1 MRSVISWSPSV
12 GRHFSISVVTP
23 EGPGD
28 LELFILFIAL
38 DISLMVGSPDR
49 SFAIGLVSLSL
60 MMLRLKVI
68 FLLNTLWKWFSKIL
82 AFSFGEFAG

>member
-38 DISLMVGSPDR
+38 DISFMVGGPD
-49 SFAIGLVSLSL
+49 
-60 MMLRLKVI
+60 
-68 FLLNTLWKWFSKIL
+68 
-82 AFSFGEFAG
+82 